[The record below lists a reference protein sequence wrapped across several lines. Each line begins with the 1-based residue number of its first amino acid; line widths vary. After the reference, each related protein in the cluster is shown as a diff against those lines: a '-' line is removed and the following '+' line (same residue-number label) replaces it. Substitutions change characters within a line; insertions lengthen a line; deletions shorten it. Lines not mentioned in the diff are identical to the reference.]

1 MVQLRM
7 CQLRIK
13 NDSIKNDSIKIG
25 SIRNVLV
32 MNEFKLGDLSG
43 SMELN
48 QILAVNRKGF

>member
-1 MVQLRM
+1 MCQLRM

>member
-1 MVQLRM
+1 M

-13 NDSIKNDSIKIG
+13 NVSIW
-25 SIRNVLV
+25 NVLV
-32 MNEFKLGDLSG
+32 MYEFKLGDLSG

>member
-1 MVQLRM
+1 M
-7 CQLRIK
+7 CQLRMIQLR
-13 NDSIKNDSIKIG
+13 IKNDSIKIG

>member
-13 NDSIKNDSIKIG
+13 N
-25 SIRNVLV
+25 VLV
-32 MNEFKLGDLSG
+32 KYEFKLGDLSG

>member
-1 MVQLRM
+1 MYQLR
-7 CQLRIK
+7 
-13 NDSIKNDSIKIG
+13 IKNDSIKIG

>member
-1 MVQLRM
+1 M

-13 NDSIKNDSIKIG
+13 NVSIW
-25 SIRNVLV
+25 NVLV
-32 MNEFKLGDLSG
+32 MNEFKQRDLSG